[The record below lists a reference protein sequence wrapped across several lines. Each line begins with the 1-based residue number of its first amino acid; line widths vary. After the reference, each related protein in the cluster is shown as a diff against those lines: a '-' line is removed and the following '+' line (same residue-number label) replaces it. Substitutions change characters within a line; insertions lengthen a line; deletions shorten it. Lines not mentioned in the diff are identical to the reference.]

1 MVIIGG
7 FLFCIEIYF
16 TIVRGRPLKVSSEI
30 EVMFRSSLA
39 SVFGFILS
47 SNTKNNERRKKGNGL
62 QRSEIKKDE
71 KYEYCERRRDYDY
84 GDGITSVSSAIV
96 ILMIYTK
103 NVNIDISIL
112 SQLRDLMCTS
122 IGFLLGESKIR
133 ND

>member
-1 MVIIGG
+1 M
-7 FLFCIEIYF
+7 
-16 TIVRGRPLKVSSEI
+16 RGRPLKVSSEI

-47 SNTKNNERRKKGNGL
+47 SNTKNNERRKKGNSL

-84 GDGITSVSSAIV
+84 GDGNSVQILIALITSVSSAIV

>member
-1 MVIIGG
+1 M
-7 FLFCIEIYF
+7 
-16 TIVRGRPLKVSSEI
+16 RGRPLKVSSEI

-84 GDGITSVSSAIV
+84 GDGNSVQILIALITSVSSAIV